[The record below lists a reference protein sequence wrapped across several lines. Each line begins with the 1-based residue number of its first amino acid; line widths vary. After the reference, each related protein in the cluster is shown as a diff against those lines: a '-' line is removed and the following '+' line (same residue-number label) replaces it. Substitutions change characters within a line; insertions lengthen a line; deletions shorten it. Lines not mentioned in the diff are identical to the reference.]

1 MAGGGSPREKM
12 TYPACSP
19 ALCRDCGRPSC
30 KSPRSLYGRGVGE
43 CAGAAG
49 DRGCDFGA
57 HDMNRSGDAACR
69 RSCLQQPETLV
80 RGLGPHRQDRLR
92 ILHPITYVIAI
103 LCFHGAARGWRQADM
118 MRADG
123 GEVRQRTVCRRRQ
136 RRAGRPARGERESAA
151 GAGDGRVRLAAAAPG
166 ETLEGAVSAAVAEDG
181 RRLSET
187 VEDGRGRSRVVEDG
201 RRHGGRGERSDKA
214 RRGPRDIYCCGGVAA
229 RGGGGVLPREP
240 VRARP
245 AVQDML
251 LQPRLLRGRLFS

>member
-1 MAGGGSPREKM
+1 M

-103 LCFHGAARGWRQADM
+103 LCFHGAARDWRQADTM
-118 MRADG
+118 QAEGGRGRTADG
-123 GEVRQRTVCRRRQ
+123 
-136 RRAGRPARGERESAA
+136 AP
-151 GAGDGRVRLAAAAPG
+151 AAAAPG

-229 RGGGGVLPREP
+229 RGGGWWCPPSRVGSSPAGSPRYAAAAKAAARAAFFIGVFPAREL
-240 VRARP
+240 VRVRP
-245 AVQDML
+245 AAPSKEISM
-251 LQPRLLRGRLFS
+251 RAI

>member
-103 LCFHGAARGWRQADM
+103 LCFHGAARDWRQADTM
-118 MRADG
+118 QAEGGARSDG
-123 GEVRQRTVCRRRQ
+123 GRCAGGGN
-136 RRAGRPARGERESAA
+136 AGR
-151 GAGDGRVRLAAAAPG
+151 DV
-166 ETLEGAVSAAVAEDG
+166 
-181 RRLSET
+181 
-187 VEDGRGRSRVVEDG
+187 
-201 RRHGGRGERSDKA
+201 GGRGERSDKA
-214 RRGPRDIYCCGGVAA
+214 RRGPREIYCCGGVAA
-229 RGGGGVLPREP
+229 RGVLALSSLASRFEPGRQSKICCCSQGCCAGGFFHRSFPRP
-240 VRARP
+240 
-245 AVQDML
+245 
-251 LQPRLLRGRLFS
+251 

>member
-103 LCFHGAARGWRQADM
+103 LCFHGAARDWRQADTM
-118 MRADG
+118 QAEGGARSDG
-123 GEVRQRTVCRRRQ
+123 GQCAGGGS
-136 RRAGRPARGERESAA
+136 AGR
-151 GAGDGRVRLAAAAPG
+151 DV
-166 ETLEGAVSAAVAEDG
+166 
-181 RRLSET
+181 
-187 VEDGRGRSRVVEDG
+187 
-201 RRHGGRGERSDKA
+201 GGRGER
-214 RRGPRDIYCCGGVAA
+214 
-229 RGGGGVLPREP
+229 GGGRGWPEV
-240 VRARP
+240 VRDGRGWSW
-245 AVQDML
+245 AVEGC
-251 LQPRLLRGRLFS
+251 RGRSEAWRAQ